1 MKSTREAAYETACKA
16 LENAGVDVEEA
27 EFLSRKVVDYLGQEN
42 LLAQKTEAVSVSED
56 GFVTFG
62 TDQPTHI
69 LPVGKL
75 VSLGTKEAELLLG
88 G

>member
-16 LENAGVDVEEA
+16 LENAGVEGA

>member
-1 MKSTREAAYETACKA
+1 MKSTREAAYETACQA
-16 LENAGVDVEEA
+16 LENAGVEDA
-27 EFLSRKVVDYLGQEN
+27 ESLSRKVVDSLGQEN

-62 TDQPTHI
+62 TAQPTHV